1 MKMRIKI
8 ARLLENV
15 ETVHDPRRD
24 YGNKRHSLVAILL
37 IGLLTYI
44 CGGKDFTQMEELG
57 KKKVAWLSG
66 FLDFPNGTPDSDTFR
81 RVFERV
87 NPRELAQCLEAS
99 LYDARE
105 DIKSV
110 GIDGKTMRGS
120 GNSEHSPYH
129 VVSAW
134 AHEHGITLGQVAV
147 DEKSN
152 EITAI
157 PILLDMLDISGAVV
171 TIDAMGCQKEIAA
184 KIVGKGADYCLAL
197 KGNHRKLHK
206 QVKAAFMAVDGGA
219 RDICLDEFAFDSNGH
234 GRIEKRVV
242 TVISASTFTE
252 SSDWS
257 GLTSIARC
265 RYISVTGGSETVT
278 DRFFLTSLPANARR
292 LGGIIRG
299 HWSIENNL
307 HWMLDVVFEEDS
319 ARARKDNSPLNL
331 NILRKTA
338 LSLLLQVK
346 GKRESLHRL
355 MFRAAME
362 TDFLELVAF
371 RW

>member
-1 MKMRIKI
+1 MRMRI
-8 ARLLENV
+8 AQLLENAEMV
-15 ETVHDPRRD
+15 NDPRRD
-24 YGNKRHSLVAILL
+24 YGNKRHSFVAILL

-57 KKKVAWLSG
+57 KTKIAWLSG

-87 NPRELAQCLEAS
+87 DPRELARCLEES
-99 LYDARE
+99 VCDARE
-105 DIKSV
+105 DIKYV
-110 GIDGKTMRGS
+110 AIDGKTLRGS
-120 GNSEHSPYH
+120 GNCEHSPYH

-134 AHEHGITLGQVAV
+134 AREHGITLGQVAV

-157 PILLDMLDISGAVV
+157 PLLLDMLDISGAVV

-184 KIVGKGADYCLAL
+184 KIVGKDAGYCLAL
-197 KGNHRKLHK
+197 KGNHKNLHK
-206 QVKAAFMAVDGGA
+206 QAMSAFRDVDGGA
-219 RDICLDEFAFDSNGH
+219 RDACLDEFAFESNGH
-234 GRIEKRVV
+234 GRIEKRVI
-242 TVISASTFTE
+242 TVISASAFAG
-252 SSDWS
+252 SADWA
-257 GLTSIARC
+257 GLTSIVRC
-265 RYISVTGGSETVT
+265 RHINNTSGSETVT

-299 HWSIENNL
+299 HWSIENGL

-319 ARARKDNSPLNL
+319 SHARKDNSPLNL
-331 NILRKTA
+331 NILKKTA
-338 LSLLLQVK
+338 LSLLLRMK
-346 GKRESLHRL
+346 GKRESLSRL
-355 MFRAAME
+355 MFRAAMD

-371 RW
+371 RR

>member
-1 MKMRIKI
+1 MRIRI
-8 ARLLENV
+8 GQLLESIG
-15 ETVHDPRRD
+15 TVHDPRRD
-24 YGNKRHSLVAILL
+24 YGNKRHSLAAILL

-57 KKKVAWLSG
+57 KKKIAWLG
-66 FLDFPNGTPDSDTFR
+66 KFLNFPNGTPDSDTFR

-87 NPRELAQCLEAS
+87 NPCELAQCLEAS
-99 LYDARE
+99 ICDARE

-134 AHEHGITLGQVAV
+134 AREHGITLGQVAV

-157 PILLDMLDISGAVV
+157 PALLDMLDISGAVV
-171 TIDAMGCQKEIAA
+171 TIDAMGAQKEIAA
-184 KIVGKGADYCLAL
+184 KIVEKDAHYCLAL
-197 KGNHRKLHK
+197 KGNHRNLHK
-206 QVKAAFMAVDGGA
+206 QVKAAFKDIDAGA
-219 RDICLDEFAFDSNGH
+219 RDTCLDEFAFESNGH
-234 GRIEKRVV
+234 GRIEKRLV
-242 TVISASTFTE
+242 TAISASTLTE
-252 SSDWS
+252 SADWP
-257 GLTSIARC
+257 GLKSIVRC
-265 RYISVTGGSETVT
+265 RHINLSGGSETVT

-319 ARARKDNSPLNL
+319 ARARKKNSPLNL

-338 LSLLLQVK
+338 LSLLIRVK
-346 GKRESLHRL
+346 GKRESVRRL
-355 MFRAAME
+355 MFRAAMD